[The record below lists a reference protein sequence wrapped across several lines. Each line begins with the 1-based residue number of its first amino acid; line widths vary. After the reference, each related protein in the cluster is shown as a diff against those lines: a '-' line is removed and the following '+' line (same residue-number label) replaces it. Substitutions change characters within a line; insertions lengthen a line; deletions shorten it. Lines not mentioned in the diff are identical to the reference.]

1 MFLELAEI
9 GHFLLRKDSYLLRD
23 GLRRLS
29 RAPQVV
35 KKLSTIEII
44 QSSITTWQTLIFITW
59 QTISKPNI
67 FDISSPQKYIVEI
80 FAKCW
85 LVFFKNHNNYQNF
98 PKLKSLSVD
107 QKFTVRLTSHSTHSE
122 FLWTIDEDNFKFVK
136 KFFGEWERV
145 TSDMNWTV
153 VNIAHFKCSDLLF
166 LEVYDR
172 LWC

>member
-1 MFLELAEI
+1 MFYASCDTVFLELAEI

-85 LVFFKNHNNYQNF
+85 LVFFQ
-98 PKLKSLSVD
+98 KSQQLSKFSKIEIVISRSKVYSPID
-107 QKFTVRLTSHSTHSE
+107 LTFDPFWISLDNRWGQLQVCQKIFWRMRTCH
-122 FLWTIDEDNFKFVK
+122 
-136 KFFGEWERV
+136 EWYEL
-145 TSDMNWTV
+145 D
-153 VNIAHFKCSDLLF
+153 CSQHCSF
-166 LEVYDR
+166 
-172 LWC
+172 